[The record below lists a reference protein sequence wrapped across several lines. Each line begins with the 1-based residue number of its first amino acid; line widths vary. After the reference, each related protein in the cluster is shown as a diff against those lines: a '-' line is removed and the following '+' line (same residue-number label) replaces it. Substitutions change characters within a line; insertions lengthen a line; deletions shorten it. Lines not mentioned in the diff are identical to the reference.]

1 MLAACQCLGEEI
13 NFSARLKAGDLVNCF
28 EGDYCKIM
36 FNTEGEDLV
45 DFRILTKNNIY
56 VTADEE
62 KAGGLVWHAP
72 LAPVGAA
79 QRGRKNY
86 PPSPNPE

>member
-28 EGDYCKIM
+28 EGDYCKIL

-62 KAGGLVWHAP
+62 KA
-72 LAPVGAA
+72 PVGAA
-79 QRGRKNY
+79 QRGRKTI
-86 PPSPNPE
+86 PLPQP